1 MMQND
6 PKKII
11 GRIEKIDFPDWSIT
25 GLDAKIDTGAYTSSL
40 HCHSIKLSSEN
51 GIDRVQFSVL
61 DPDHPEYEKKQ
72 YICDVFDI
80 RKVKSSNGISED
92 RVVIK
97 QKAHFFNESRVIE
110 LSLTDRSGMRYP
122 VLLGRKFLNR
132 YIIDSSKKYISIQP

>member
-1 MMQND
+1 MSND
-6 PKKII
+6 PKKLI
-11 GRIEKIDFPDWSIT
+11 GRIEKIDFPDWSIA

-40 HCHSIKLSSEN
+40 HCHSIKLTGKSGYE
-51 GIDRVQFSVL
+51 RVQFSVL

-72 YICDVFDI
+72 YTCDVLDI

-97 QKAHFFNESRVIE
+97 QNALFFNELRVIE

-122 VLLGRKFLNR
+122 VLLGRKFLKK
-132 YIIDSSKKYISIQP
+132 YIIDSSRKYISLQL